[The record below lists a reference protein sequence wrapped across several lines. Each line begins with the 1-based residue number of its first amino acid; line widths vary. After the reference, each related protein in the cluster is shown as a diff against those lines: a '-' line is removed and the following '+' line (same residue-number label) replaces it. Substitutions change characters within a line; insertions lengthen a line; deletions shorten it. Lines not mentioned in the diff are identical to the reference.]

1 MMRKF
6 LLLLFLIITTVSFA
20 QIVTIPDINFK
31 TKLISLGIDTN
42 TDGEIQES
50 EALAVTNLNVSNSSI
65 ADLTGIESFLNL
77 TNLNCSQNNLTN
89 LSLNALTN
97 LTNLNAGSNLITTLN
112 ISALTNL
119 TTLNLFGNSLVSID
133 FSNLT
138 NLNSL
143 GCGGSLSLTSI
154 NVNGLIN
161 LQELICEASSLS
173 SLNVSGLVNLTEL
186 RCGQNPIN
194 SLNVSGLPSLQVL
207 DCNTNQLSAL
217 DLTGLTQL
225 TQLSCAQNQIAALDL
240 TGLNNLTFIW
250 CYDNLLTNLDVSFM
264 PGLTE
269 LNCDL
274 NQLTTLDVSGLTAL
288 TTLSCYN
295 NQLTTLNLD
304 NLPNLWTITC
314 ENNQLTTLDLST
326 SPLVQSV
333 HCDFNQLE
341 TLFLKNGTDEPDLSF
356 TNNPTLTYICV
367 DESQINAVQ
376 TQINALG
383 MSDSTACNSY
393 CSFVPGGNY
402 NTIQSTVQ
410 LDVDNNGCDSSD
422 PTYSNIKF
430 ILNDGTNQS
439 ATFTDDLGQL
449 NFYTQAGNFTLT
461 PSIENASWFNFSPS
475 SATIPFVNNN
485 NNVVAENFC
494 VTPIDVHSDVEIVIS
509 PVTSVVPTFEAIY
522 TIVIKNNG
530 NQTLNGEFNLAFN
543 DGLLDFLSATP
554 APVLQDV
561 GSINW
566 SYTDLKPFESRATE
580 VKFLTDSTIN
590 VGDSLN
596 FSVSTTP
603 LEGDELPIDNNF
615 LINQS
620 VVAASEP
627 NTLTCLEGE
636 ALNTSQVGQFLHYG
650 ISFENSGTA
659 QPQNVVVR
667 LEVLPTEFDVNSLQL
682 LNSSSDAYVR
692 QTGNVIEIIFQG
704 VSIDSGGHGNV
715 LIKIKSNGT
724 LPVNY
729 TIIEFADIFFNY
741 ELPLETNLEQI
752 TIKEL
757 RNPPVTTDPSIL
769 VYPNPT
775 ASIVTIECNNSI
787 KSIQL
792 YDVQGRLLQTQI
804 LDNQIASIDIS
815 QKQAGVYFVK
825 VTSENGVKVEQI
837 IKE

>member
-1 MMRKF
+1 MRKF
-6 LLLLFLIITTVSFA
+6 LLLLFLIITTDSFA
-20 QIVTIPDINFK
+20 QIVTIPDVNFK

-50 EALAVTNLNVSNSSI
+50 EALAVTNLDVSSSSI
-65 ADLTGIESFLNL
+65 ANLTGIESFINL
-77 TNLNCSQNNLTN
+77 TDLNCDQNSLTVLN
-89 LSLNALTN
+89 LNALTS
-97 LTNLNAGSNLITTLN
+97 LTLLSASSNLLTTLN
-112 ISALTNL
+112 ISSLNNL
-119 TTLNLFGNSLVSID
+119 TTLRVNGN
-133 FSNLT
+133 
-138 NLNSL
+138 
-143 GCGGSLSLTSI
+143 SLTSI
-154 NVNGLIN
+154 DLTGLTN
-161 LQELICEASSLS
+161 LVTLVFESNSLTS
-173 SLNVSGLVNLTEL
+173 VDVSGLVNLEVL
-186 RCGQNPIN
+186 GCSGN
-194 SLNVSGLPSLQVL
+194 SLNSLNLNGLVNLTTLTCNQNQISALDLTDLVNLEVL
-207 DCNTNQLSAL
+207 DCSANQLSSL

-225 TQLSCAQNQIAALDL
+225 TQLYCGQNQLTTLDL
-240 TGLNNLTFIW
+240 TNLVNVTFIW
-250 CYDNLLTNLDVSFM
+250 CQENLLTSLDVSFLT
-264 PGLTE
+264 GLTE
-269 LNCDL
+269 LNCEL
-274 NQLTTLDVSGLTAL
+274 NQLTTLDVGGLTNLNAL
-288 TTLSCYN
+288 YCFN
-295 NQLTTLNLD
+295 NQLTTINTNNLPSFWTLSCANNLLTTIDVSSSPLLESVVCDD
-304 NLPNLWTITC
+304 NL
-314 ENNQLTTLDLST
+314 
-326 SPLVQSV
+326 
-333 HCDFNQLE
+333 LE
-341 TLFLKNGTDEPDLSF
+341 TLFIKNGANETTLSF
-356 TNNPTLTYICV
+356 TNNPNLTYICV
-367 DESQINAVQ
+367 DDAQIDAVQ
-376 TQINALG
+376 AQLNTLG
-383 MSDSTACNSY
+383 MTNTACNSY

-485 NNVVAENFC
+485 NNLVAQNFC

-580 VKFLTDSTIN
+580 VKFLTDPTIN

-741 ELPLETNLEQI
+741 ELPLETNLEEI

-757 RNPPVTTDPSIL
+757 SNPPFTSDPSIL

-775 ASIVTIECNNSI
+775 ASIINVNCNTNI
-787 KSIQL
+787 KTVQL
-792 YDVQGRLLQTQI
+792 YDVHGRLLQTQI
-804 LDNQIASIDIS
+804 LDSQNTAIDVS
-815 QKQAGVYFVK
+815 QKEAGVYFVK